1 MGAAAGPDIVEDGL
15 ILSLDAASS
24 KSYKKDNNLL
34 NPKEWTTGT
43 GSTAT
48 FNRNGRSDENVRIID
63 TDPFGNRTTIWE
75 CRPNDSSSNSDG
87 GWNTDTVSVDEN
99 FLYRFSVWAKRDVLG
114 DGHLYLGTD
123 GYDNSS
129 EIGVLRRSSGSSTT
143 NPYFEVNTDWNDWSE
158 NKLNKWYL
166 VIGHIWPSGSGTGS
180 DHPDTG
186 VYDLSGNKISNDPA
200 DFVWKVGTTRT
211 RHRCYLYYSAV
222 NTTRQQMV
230 YPRIDK
236 VDGSEPSVKDLIENN
251 VNDIYWYDVSG
262 NNNHGVNYNMTI
274 TNDAG
279 GSFSFNDSTSVSRIR
294 NSSTLN
300 PLTELS
306 IEAWVIFDTN
316 SNDFIFEKGDVNT
329 QYSLFSHGNDVV
341 FRTFH
346 EGEGSYD
353 SLDITKDSLDVSNGK
368 WTHIV
373 GSWDGSVKRFY
384 INGEFKASKNQTGN
398 LKIRNTDAA
407 VGRFGGTSTGY
418 YFGGEISKISI
429 YNKGLKE
436 SEIQQNFNALRGRYG
451 I

>member
-1 MGAAAGPDIVEDGL
+1 M
-15 ILSLDAASS
+15 
-24 KSYKKDNNLL
+24 
-34 NPKEWTTGT
+34 
-43 GSTAT
+43 
-48 FNRNGRSDENVRIID
+48 
-63 TDPFGNRTTIWE
+63 
-75 CRPNDSSSNSDG
+75 
-87 GWNTDTVSVDEN
+87 
-99 FLYRFSVWAKRDVLG
+99 
-114 DGHLYLGTD
+114 
-123 GYDNSS
+123 
-129 EIGVLRRSSGSSTT
+129 
-143 NPYFEVNTDWNDWSE
+143 
-158 NKLNKWYL
+158 
-166 VIGHIWPSGSGTGS
+166 
-180 DHPDTG
+180 
-186 VYDLSGNKISNDPA
+186 
-200 DFVWKVGTTRT
+200 
-211 RHRCYLYYSAV
+211 
-222 NTTRQQMV
+222 
-230 YPRIDK
+230 
-236 VDGSEPSVKDLIENN
+236 IENN